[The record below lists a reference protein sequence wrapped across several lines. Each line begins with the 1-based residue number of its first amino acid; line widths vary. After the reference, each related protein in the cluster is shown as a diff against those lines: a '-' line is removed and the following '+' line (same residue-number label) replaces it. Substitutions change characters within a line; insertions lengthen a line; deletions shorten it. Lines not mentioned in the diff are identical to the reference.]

1 MLEFSQVIEIFL
13 TFILLYLILFIL
25 LLDLWIFRG
34 LRQFWGTLF
43 IKLIKLIQIVLF

>member
-25 LLDLWIFRG
+25 LLDLWIFHG
-34 LRQFWGTLF
+34 LRQFLGKF
-43 IKLIKLIQIVLF
+43 IY

>member
-25 LLDLWIFRG
+25 LLDYGYF
-34 LRQFWGTLF
+34 
-43 IKLIKLIQIVLF
+43 VD

>member
-25 LLDLWIFRG
+25 LLYLWIFRG
-34 LRQFWGTLF
+34 LRQFLGKF
-43 IKLIKLIQIVLF
+43 IY

>member
-1 MLEFSQVIEIFL
+1 MLEFLQVIEIFL

-34 LRQFWGTLF
+34 LRQFLGKF
-43 IKLIKLIQIVLF
+43 IY